1 MKIKYKKR
9 HLNFN
14 LFLGIGWLIIGLL
27 GVLTKE
33 KTYWTDYA
41 FIVLSIIYLI
51 MYFYKKNNG
60 YLIINIG
67 IIRVNALF
75 GKKINLA
82 EIKVIKKFAGD
93 YILKTEKT
101 DLIIN
106 TQIIDPNSLAELK
119 TELDKLNISC

>member
-33 KTYWTDYA
+33 KTY
-41 FIVLSIIYLI
+41 
-51 MYFYKKNNG
+51 
-60 YLIINIG
+60 IG